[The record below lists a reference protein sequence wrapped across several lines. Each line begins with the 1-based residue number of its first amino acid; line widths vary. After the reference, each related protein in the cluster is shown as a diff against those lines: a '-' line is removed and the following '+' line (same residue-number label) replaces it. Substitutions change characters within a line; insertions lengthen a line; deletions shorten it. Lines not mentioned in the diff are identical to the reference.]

1 MFRSH
6 ERWRNEM
13 KKKRTH
19 PFLVQLY
26 KCGITIAISINE
38 LINKKCVK
46 ILALTSFRKKGSYLL
61 KKSNLLIREA
71 WYCEADPSSKNRSF
85 KTSIFF
91 FFSPPPSNVFF
102 FYLFPTHK
110 CFVCFILSPPPFK
123 HSFSSLNQP
132 QKTLFSLLFPTIKCC
147 FYSSPPAPIKYCFF
161 FKPFFSPPP

>member
-1 MFRSH
+1 
-6 ERWRNEM
+6 M

-19 PFLVQLY
+19 PSLVQLY

-123 HSFSSLNQP
+123 HSFLLSTNL
-132 QKTLFSLLFPTIKCC
+132 KKHCFLF
-147 FYSSPPAPIKYCFF
+147 SSPPSNVVFILL
-161 FKPFFSPPP
+161 PPPP